1 MSSSYRLEL
10 DKWLSQLDVKAET
23 VLDIGGSQLPIK
35 GRTKSWEVEEYRIAD
50 LAQPHIDSPKP
61 DVELDMNWPMSSHAA
76 HEFRDGFDMIFCL
89 EVFDYIYDPVTAFH
103 TIGSLLHKGGSAW
116 VTFPS
121 MYPLHQPVEDD
132 ALRYMP
138 GGINK
143 LAARSGL
150 EITKMIPRRTETDA
164 IYQAF
169 RTERMRCA
177 KHEDHNISGWIVEF
191 TTGLWSSRNDIL
203 LNRGEI
209 T

>member
-10 DKWLSQLDVKAET
+10 DRWLSQLDVAAET
-23 VLDIGGSQLPIK
+23 VLDIGGSQLPVK
-35 GRTKSWEVEEYRIAD
+35 GRTSSWNVQRYLIAD
-50 LAQPHIDSPKP
+50 LPEPHVGSPKP
-61 DVELDMNWPMSSHAA
+61 DVELDMNWEAVSLQDVDYTQF
-76 HEFRDGFDMIFCL
+76 EIIFCL
-89 EVFDYIYDPVTAFH
+89 EVFDYIWHPYAAFAN
-103 TIGSLLHKGGSAW
+103 IELFLKKGGTAW
-116 VTFPS
+116 VTFPM

-143 LAARSGL
+143 LAEAVGL
-150 EITKMIPRRTETDA
+150 KIAQMIPRRTETDS

-191 TTGLWSSRNDIL
+191 KK
-203 LNRGEI
+203 
-209 T
+209 